1 MSHSVLVEP
10 GGKKESRDQSRA
22 FLNAQGGAADQSN
35 LLELKD
41 LTQGQS
47 SCLMCLISQVID
59 RKKNSEKY
67 QGVCPSSHP
76 VNNLLNYA
84 FSSLIYTRVSG
95 WRVCPV

>member
-47 SCLMCLISQVID
+47 SCLMCLIFQVID
-59 RKKNSEKY
+59 RKKKKFRKVPGSLPL
-67 QGVCPSSHP
+67 VSS
-76 VNNLLNYA
+76 
-84 FSSLIYTRVSG
+84 SG
-95 WRVCPV
+95 QPLELCF